1 MSTGFARS
9 GPGAG
14 ARPLRWWY
22 ISMISSI
29 VTLYLSGFLG
39 ILPLKAA
46 SSVGDSG
53 VIPIRCRIGSF
64 MPGDAHEIRFLV
76 APELICLGRLSTA
89 MIRFCALL
97 AMQAPRAP
105 QSAMHLAERFSSKWL
120 PYLGRQP
127 V

>member
-1 MSTGFARS
+1 MYR
-9 GPGAG
+9 
-14 ARPLRWWY
+14 
-22 ISMISSI
+22 
-29 VTLYLSGFLG
+29 SGFLG

-53 VIPIRCRIGSF
+53 VIPVRCSIGSF
-64 MPGDAHEIRFLV
+64 MPGEAHEIRFLV
-76 APELICLGRLSTA
+76 APELILLMGRLSTA

-105 QSAMHLAERFSSKWL
+105 QSAIPLTLSRTSSSNSTMHLAARFSSRWL
-120 PYLGRQP
+120 PYLGRHP